1 MALTIQI
8 YLKIQRLDLAKAE
21 LEQMQSKDDDSALT
35 QLATAWVYLGMGGEK
50 YQEAAYIYQEQA
62 DKSGANVTLLNGLA
76 AANIRLQRYDEAL
89 RNLQKAVKMEGGL
102 DDLPSTASSNEVLVN
117 LLVCATHLRKKSLV
131 EDCLRRLK
139 QRTSAGQPFSD
150 NLEALKNAGLE

>member
-1 MALTIQI
+1 MALTVQI
-8 YLKIQRLDLAKAE
+8 YLKIQRVDLAQTE

-35 QLATAWVYLGMGGEK
+35 QLATAWVYLALGKEK

-76 AANIRLQRYDEAL
+76 AANIRLERYDEAL
-89 RNLQKAVKMEGGL
+89 RSLQKAVKMEGGL
-102 DDLPSTASSNEVLVN
+102 DDLPPTSTSTEVLVN

-131 EDCLRRLK
+131 EDCLKRLRK
-139 QRTSAGQPFSD
+139 RTATSDVFND